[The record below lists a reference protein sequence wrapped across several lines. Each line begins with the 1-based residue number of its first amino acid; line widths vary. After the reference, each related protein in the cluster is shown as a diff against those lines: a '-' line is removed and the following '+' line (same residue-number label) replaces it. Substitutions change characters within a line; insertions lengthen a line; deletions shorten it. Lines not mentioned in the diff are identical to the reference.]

1 MKKNLL
7 LWCCMTLLCV
17 SCGKRITK
25 TDLVGIVPKPVSEQ
39 LLDGTFDL
47 NRHTKIRLLANDSM
61 LMRSVDFFNGVV
73 EPSLGKSLKAVQA
86 SVKQD
91 KAINVWIED
100 SLEAEGYRLTIQPE
114 SIDIAGGSPAGVFY
128 AFQTEAVVLPQI
140 VSIKQASQRMGL
152 PEYYIRRLC
161 REVPGMAFQSG
172 IKWYIN
178 LGKMAD
184 YFNSGTTT
192 L

>member
-1 MKKNLL
+1 MNEKV
-7 LWCCMTLLCV
+7 MV
-17 SCGKRITK
+17 S
-25 TDLVGIVPKPVSEQ
+25 PE
-39 LLDGTFDL
+39 
-47 NRHTKIRLLANDSM
+47 
-61 LMRSVDFFNGVV
+61 
-73 EPSLGKSLKAVQA
+73 
-86 SVKQD
+86 
-91 KAINVWIED
+91 
-100 SLEAEGYRLTIQPE
+100 IQ
-114 SIDIAGGSPAGVFY
+114 S
-128 AFQTEAVVLPQI
+128 EAVVLPQI
-140 VSIKQASQRMGL
+140 VSIKQGSQRMGL

>member
-1 MKKNLL
+1 MNGIGGMPMNEKV
-7 LWCCMTLLCV
+7 MV
-17 SCGKRITK
+17 S
-25 TDLVGIVPKPVSEQ
+25 PE
-39 LLDGTFDL
+39 
-47 NRHTKIRLLANDSM
+47 
-61 LMRSVDFFNGVV
+61 
-73 EPSLGKSLKAVQA
+73 
-86 SVKQD
+86 
-91 KAINVWIED
+91 
-100 SLEAEGYRLTIQPE
+100 IQ
-114 SIDIAGGSPAGVFY
+114 S
-128 AFQTEAVVLPQI
+128 EAVVLPQI
-140 VSIKQASQRMGL
+140 VSIKQASQRMCL

>member
-1 MKKNLL
+1 MKE
-7 LWCCMTLLCV
+7 
-17 SCGKRITK
+17 
-25 TDLVGIVPKPVSEQ
+25 PVQ
-39 LLDGTFDL
+39 
-47 NRHTKIRLLANDSM
+47 M
-61 LMRSVDFFNGVV
+61 
-73 EPSLGKSLKAVQA
+73 PPQA
-86 SVKQD
+86 S
-91 KAINVWIED
+91 ACEIEKI
-100 SLEAEGYRLTIQPE
+100 T
-114 SIDIAGGSPAGVFY
+114 
-128 AFQTEAVVLPQI
+128 LPQI

>member
-1 MKKNLL
+1 MR
-7 LWCCMTLLCV
+7 
-17 SCGKRITK
+17 RI
-25 TDLVGIVPKPVSEQ
+25 EE
-39 LLDGTFDL
+39 
-47 NRHTKIRLLANDSM
+47 A
-61 LMRSVDFFNGVV
+61 LMN
-73 EPSLGKSLKAVQA
+73 
-86 SVKQD
+86 
-91 KAINVWIED
+91 
-100 SLEAEGYRLTIQPE
+100 SLEINEWDRRNADEEKVMVSPEIQ
-114 SIDIAGGSPAGVFY
+114 S
-128 AFQTEAVVLPQI
+128 EAVVLPQI

-184 YFNSGTTT
+184 YFNGGTTT